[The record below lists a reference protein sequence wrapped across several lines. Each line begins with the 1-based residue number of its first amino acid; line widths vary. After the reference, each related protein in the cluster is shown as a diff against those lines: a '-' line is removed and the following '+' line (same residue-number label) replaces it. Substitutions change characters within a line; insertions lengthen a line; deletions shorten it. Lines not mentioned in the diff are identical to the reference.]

1 MLQHPQFTLTI
12 LDPTSLSGSLVIGTL
27 GEAFPAARR
36 RLFHTIGT
44 ADHLIA
50 DVGSEPALVP
60 PLADAGELDGTD
72 VVIATAPPA
81 PATAA
86 VLLAWLRAHPAVV
99 LIDCTQPGLAP
110 AESLPVLAAPPPS
123 SSDHRWFHL
132 ADPALWA
139 PGCVLRALAA
149 LAPSDAV
156 LTLLLPASDFG
167 DPGIE
172 ELAKQGAARLSGR
185 PPERPVTLP
194 GMLAFDA
201 LPAFGA
207 RLAALRQ
214 QLRDLFPG
222 ISCRLAAVHVG
233 VFHGH
238 ATALA
243 VHLRGEADAAHVA
256 EAIRNA
262 PALRVAR
269 RNDRAHLTVAVDGDE
284 IVCTEVEYEGG
295 WVSAWLFADAVRVGA
310 PQVVADIV
318 ASVRAS

>member
-1 MLQHPQFTLTI
+1 VLQHPQFTLTI
-12 LDPTSLSGSLVIGTL
+12 LDPTSLAGSLLIGTL
-27 GEAFPAARR
+27 GDAFPAARR
-36 RLFHTIGT
+36 RLFHTTGT
-44 ADHLIA
+44 TDHLIA

-60 PLADAGELDGTD
+60 PLADGGELDGTD
-72 VVIATAPPA
+72 IVVATAPPA
-81 PATAA
+81 PAAA
-86 VLLAWLRAHPAVV
+86 ALLLAWLRAHPAVV

-110 AESLPVLAAPPPS
+110 AESLPVLAAPPPG

-149 LAPSDAV
+149 LAPTDAV

-185 PPERPVTLP
+185 PAERSVTLP
-194 GMLAFDA
+194 GILAFDA

-207 RLAALRQ
+207 RFTALRQ
-214 QLRDLFPG
+214 QLRNLFPG
-222 ISCRLAAVHVG
+222 VACRLAAAHVG

-238 ATALA
+238 AAALA
-243 VHLRGEADAAHVA
+243 VHLGGEADAAHVA
-256 EAIRNA
+256 EAIRSA
-262 PALRVAR
+262 PGLRIAR
-269 RNDRAHLTVAVDGDE
+269 RSDRPHLTVAVDGDE
-284 IVCTEVEYEGG
+284 IVCAEIEYEGG